1 MSYHAELQLPPVD
14 RSGHAP
20 VLVNQIM
27 PLDTAEAGAEALR
40 GPSSAFTLVASE
52 IAKLVS
58 RQVVRNGIFSVSVSS
73 QPAISGTS
81 LEYRK
86 VFVEVVKST

>member
-1 MSYHAELQLPPVD
+1 M
-14 RSGHAP
+14 
-20 VLVNQIM
+20 
-27 PLDTAEAGAEALR
+27 
-40 GPSSAFTLVASE
+40 LVASE
-52 IAKLVS
+52 IVKLVS

-86 VFVEVVKST
+86 AFAEVVESK